1 MGENVSLLLHHSAV
15 QFLPE
20 KCSVRLGFTA
30 AELGL
35 VCKTRSW
42 RYAERARSGCASK
55 RTAFKE
61 FCADSLMRCE
71 HSPPCVLG
79 VREAVLPCR
88 LHHESHHHSVEGQA
102 GGRSNFPLGGRV
114 GMGLACR
121 HCPDLRQEESLHS
134 STWGGLEEKGSVW
147 QVCALQT
154 QTPQVTE
161 STAVRFTQTHG
172 VSTSQ
177 EC

>member
-1 MGENVSLLLHHSAV
+1 M
-15 QFLPE
+15 
-20 KCSVRLGFTA
+20 
-30 AELGL
+30 
-35 VCKTRSW
+35 
-42 RYAERARSGCASK
+42 RAR
-55 RTAFKE
+55 
-61 FCADSLMRCE
+61 CE
-71 HSPPCVLG
+71 GGS
-79 VREAVLPCR
+79 AALPR
-88 LHHESHHHSVEGQA
+88 LHHESRHRSVEGQA
-102 GGRSNFPLGGRV
+102 GGRSNLPLGGRV

-154 QTPQVTE
+154 RTPQVTE
-161 STAVRFTQTHG
+161 STVVRFTQIHG